1 MITTVWALEQ
11 DKFDEADLAWCKGL
25 DVKVN
30 VEPLYS
36 MVYSYGQYVSQTV
49 QGLRIRIVSTTE
61 KQETMLKLK
70 YGNRLIVI
78 QRYTEL
84 TTNELQFFNF

>member
-25 DVKVN
+25 GVTVK

-36 MVYSYGQYVSQTV
+36 MTYSYGQYVGQV
-49 QGLRIRIVSTTE
+49 VHGLRIRLASLNK
-61 KQETMLKLK
+61 KQENMLKLK
-70 YGNRLIVI
+70 YGSRLIEI

-84 TTNELQFFNF
+84 NDHELRNLNF